1 MIQLKNPKT
10 QQSQKDLNE
19 VYELMMERDALEN
32 KGIESFNDN
41 ELDQYYLIK
50 DRIKELLG
58 GKENAQ
64 RTIESHLEKRFGR
77 RFSS

>member
-1 MIQLKNPKT
+1 M
-10 QQSQKDLNE
+10 
-19 VYELMMERDALEN
+19 YELMMERDALEN

-58 GKENAQ
+58 GNENAQ